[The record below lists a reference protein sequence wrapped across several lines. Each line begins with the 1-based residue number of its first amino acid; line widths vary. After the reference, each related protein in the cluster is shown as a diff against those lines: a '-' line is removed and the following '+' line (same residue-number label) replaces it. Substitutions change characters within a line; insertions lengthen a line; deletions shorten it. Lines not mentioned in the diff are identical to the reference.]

1 MSTYLVL
8 FVLSMCASL
17 MLTPVVSRVSERF
30 GWLDS
35 PRDGRRMHQNPV
47 PRLGGVVIF
56 LAVLFALATLP
67 FVNNAITQTLRT
79 DAPQLLRILVPAA
92 FIFLVGLYDD
102 FRGTNA
108 RVKFAAQGVA
118 GLLFCMLGGRIEAL
132 SVPLIGSIELHP
144 VAGYALTLL
153 WTVGI
158 CNAFNLIDG
167 MDGLAS
173 GVALFAALVM
183 MVVSLMLG
191 HPLITLVAVVLCGSL
206 VGFLPFNF
214 NPASIFLGDSGSLF
228 MGFTLAALSVQGTQK
243 ASTAVAVAIPLIA
256 FGVPVA
262 DTGFSI
268 IRRLIG
274 GKPLFKG
281 DREHIHHMLVAQGWS
296 QRRVT
301 LALYAVCAL
310 FGLAA
315 LFLVHD
321 SGMQRTGLVLFV
333 VSSVIV
339 LGVRRLR
346 YHEVDEVSATMRR
359 GFSER
364 RLRMAN
370 NVCMR
375 RASRVMSKATTLSE
389 IFSATQE
396 LLEVGGFVYA
406 TMQLGRKNHGSV
418 YLQSVD
424 NGNNNGHHHNGNGNG
439 HHRNGN
445 GNGHGRRQVTGNG
458 NGNGNGNGHA
468 LLMEEKVLI
477 ARSEDYGLIHWT
489 WQRGDIDAHE
499 IMGSSRFWTL
509 RLPLSTK
516 NGEWG
521 YLNLYRGFE
530 SQALLLDINYLWD
543 LFQCEISK
551 AVERVL
557 GESAQEQHASVL
569 AAINALPQIEVNEV
583 VPEAHR
589 LPICWS
595 IPTPAEDT
603 SLALRM
609 QRQAS

>member
-1 MSTYLVL
+1 MSTYLLL
-8 FVLSMCASL
+8 FVCSTCASL
-17 MLTPVVSRVSERF
+17 MLTPVVSRLSQRF
-30 GWLDS
+30 GWLDR
-35 PRDGRRMHQNPV
+35 PRDGRRMHQSPV

-56 LAVLFALATLP
+56 VAVLLALATLP
-67 FVNNAITQTLRT
+67 LVNNPVTQTLGT
-79 DAPQLLRILVPAA
+79 NSPQLLRVLLPAA
-92 FIFLVGLYDD
+92 FIFLIGLYDD
-102 FRGTNA
+102 FHGTNA
-108 RVKFAAQGVA
+108 RVKFAAQGLA
-118 GLLFCMLGGRIEAL
+118 GLLFCALGGRIEAL

-144 VAGYALTLL
+144 VIGYALTLL

-191 HPLITLVAVVLCGSL
+191 HPLVTIVAVVLCGSL
-206 VGFLPFNF
+206 VGFLPYNF

-228 MGFTLAALSVQGTQK
+228 MGFTLAALAVQGTQK

-281 DREHIHHMLVAQGWS
+281 DREHIHHMLLARGWS

-315 LFLVHD
+315 LFVVHD

-333 VSSVIV
+333 VSAVIV
-339 LGVRRLR
+339 LGVGRLR
-346 YHEVDEVSATMRR
+346 YHEVDEVGATMRR
-359 GFSER
+359 SFSER
-364 RLRMAN
+364 RVRIAN

-375 RASRVMSKATTLSE
+375 RASRVMSKASTLNE

-396 LLEVGGFVYA
+396 LLEVGDFVYA
-406 TMQLGRKNHGSV
+406 TMQLGRKSYGSD
-418 YLQSVD
+418 YPQGTD
-424 NGNNNGHHHNGNGNG
+424 NGNGNGHHHNGNGNG
-439 HHRNGN
+439 HS
-445 GNGHGRRQVTGNG
+445 RRRVSGNG
-458 NGNGNGNGHA
+458 NGNGNGNGHER
-468 LLMEEKVLI
+468 LLEKKVVTSGREGHGSI
-477 ARSEDYGLIHWT
+477 QWA
-489 WQRGDIDAHE
+489 WQRGNIGAHE
-499 IMGSSRFWTL
+499 IIGSSRFWTL
-509 RLPLSTK
+509 RLPLSTRT
-516 NGEWG
+516 GDWG
-521 YLNLYRGFE
+521 YLNLYREFG
-530 SQALLLDINYLWD
+530 SDALLLDINYLWD
-543 LFQCEISK
+543 LFHRETAK

-557 GESAQEQHASVL
+557 LESLEEGHASVL
-569 AAINALPQIEVNEV
+569 AAISALPQIEANEV

-589 LPICWS
+589 LPVCWS
-595 IPTPAEDT
+595 MPTSADDAG
-603 SLALRM
+603 LALQM